1 MAGVRRWTRVAV
13 AVIAAG
19 TLLAACGDDKESS
32 SSTTTTVATTT
43 TTLSQIQLDRQKADR
58 VVLAAADVPGYT
70 QDAPSTDDESPELEA
85 AANACVNNNPVLV
98 VLGTDNDPRGVNG
111 PDFSKGDESTISSSV
126 TFAETEEQATAAMA
140 AASVATFPACFSRA
154 LTAEIRKDATF
165 TSPTVSTAKLPALTV
180 GNQSIGYRS
189 TVRARV
195 QGQAITLYFDF
206 TFIRAGRGVAVLDGF
221 MLGSAL
227 PEAERVR
234 LTTLLAQRM
243 AA

>member
-1 MAGVRRWTRVAV
+1 MAVVSRWARAALAV
-13 AVIAAG
+13 VAAG

-32 SSTTTTVATTT
+32 SSTTTTLATT

-70 QDAPSTDDESPELEA
+70 MDAPEPDDESPELEA

-111 PDFSKGDESTISSSV
+111 PDFSKGDEATISSSV
-126 TFAETEEQATAAMA
+126 TFAETEEQATAAIA
-140 AASVATFPACFSRA
+140 AASVATFPNCFSRA
-154 LTAEIRKDATF
+154 LATELRKPESGF
-165 TSPTVSTAKLPALTV
+165 TNVTVATAKLPALTV
-180 GNQSIGYRS
+180 GSQSVGYRS
-189 TVRARV
+189 TVRGRV
-195 QGQAITLYFDF
+195 QGQALTMYFDF

-221 MLGSAL
+221 AFGTAL

-234 LTTLLAQRM
+234 LATLLAQRM